1 MYTISLWNMLSICTY
16 VYATEWIQIGR
27 KKIGQQ
33 INKWNEYY
41 LYQIPIWKTKS
52 ETDLADPL

>member
-1 MYTISLWNMLSICTY
+1 MLSICTY

-33 INKWNEYY
+33 FNKWNEYY
-41 LYQIPIWKTKS
+41 LYQIPNWKTKS
-52 ETDLADPL
+52 KKDLADPL